1 MPILRR
7 ILPTMHRVA
16 ILALDAVVPL
26 DMAIP
31 AQVFG
36 TYPELPYRATLCSA
50 EPGPVGTRA
59 GFPVVAEAGLQAVA
73 RADTVIVPGFEPYH
87 PPPPEPVLR
96 ALRSAAER
104 GKRVASICTGAF
116 ALAAAGLLDGRRAV
130 THWRNAAE
138 LADRYPAITVDPDV
152 LYVDEGRVLTSAG
165 VSAGMDLCLHILR
178 TDHGAELANR
188 VARRVV
194 VPPHRDGGQAQYV
207 ERPVAPSQRGS
218 LEATRAWALGRLGA
232 DLTVRAMAR
241 HACVSERTFARR
253 FVAETGSTP
262 LQWLLHQRVLLAR
275 ELLET
280 TPATVDEIAGRCGF
294 GSTAS
299 LRAHFRRQVAT
310 TPTAYRS
317 AFLARG

>member
-1 MPILRR
+1 MTILRR

-16 ILALDAVVPL
+16 ILTLDAVVSL

-36 TYPELPYRATLCSA
+36 TYPELPYRATLCA
-50 EPGPVGTRA
+50 PTPGPVRTTA
-59 GFPVVAEAGLQAVA
+59 GFDIVPEAGLRTVT
-73 RADTVIVPGFEPYH
+73 RADTVIVPGFEPH
-87 PPPPEPVLR
+87 DRPPPDAVLSV
-96 ALRSAAER
+96 LRSAADR
-104 GKRVASICTGAF
+104 GARVVSICTGAF
-116 ALAAAGLLDGRRAV
+116 ALAAAGLLDGRRAA
-130 THWRNAAE
+130 THWRHAEE
-138 LADRYPAITVDPDV
+138 LATRYPAVLVDPDV
-152 LYVDEGRVLTSAG
+152 LYVDEGPVLTSAG
-165 VSAGMDLCLHILR
+165 VSAGMDLCLHIVR
-178 TDHGAELANR
+178 TDHGAELANT
-188 VARRVV
+188 VARKVV

-207 ERPVAPSQRGS
+207 ERPVTPLPSGS
-218 LEATRAWALGRLGA
+218 LEATRAWALERVNE
-232 DLTVRAMAR
+232 DLTIGELAR

-280 TPATVDEIAGRCGF
+280 TSASVDEIARRCGF

-299 LRAHFRRQVAT
+299 LRAHFRRRVGT

-317 AFLARG
+317 AFLGAH